1 MLKKY
6 AKNALYLDLLKNG
19 LGPQKGDSKELIAHK
34 DKMTKEKIIAGIDTK
49 TDKELSRMIL
59 STTFG
64 KKYIEAVVN
73 KALDPVLNPD
83 EAFSHENMITLRDKA
98 LRDSYK
104 AAMKNKDARKRT
116 KDAKAILDIASSLG
130 STELKPELKKYKEA
144 QAAFKK
150 KQQAPEAGKKT
161 IVNNN
166 IKK

>member
-73 KALDPVLNPD
+73 KALDP
-83 EAFSHENMITLRDKA
+83 TL
-98 LRDSYK
+98 S
-104 AAMKNKDARKRT
+104 AMK
-116 KDAKAILDIASSLG
+116 I
-130 STELKPELKKYKEA
+130 
-144 QAAFKK
+144 
-150 KQQAPEAGKKT
+150 
-161 IVNNN
+161 
-166 IKK
+166 